1 MANYVSTLTGPQMDA
16 ALLDMAEHNSEAWAV
31 GTRDG
36 SAVSSAD
43 VTYHNNAEYYAT
55 NAQSAAARAEA
66 AVPPSTAGAVFFD
79 RVQSLTDAQK
89 TRARTNI
96 GAQSNNGGVVQLGDY
111 VAVGQAM
118 IPALP
123 NATVGWYRIASIDA
137 TGLATSA
144 YKQIFVM
151 SGGAYASGTP
161 SEFAVVASL
170 PTYSSNANAR
180 VTQLSGAIGGNYNR
194 IRFGQDGY
202 IVHVE
207 VYLATTGSGSRGSQ
221 VFTVMSIGGALTTF
235 TPTAPIS
242 TTPANIIIDFP
253 LQTTITGAVNT
264 ILQARGHVTGISS
277 MAALKNQ
284 LSTWYAAQGAGSL
297 GYYTMATSG
306 TISPI
311 TPTSASLGVE
321 IRAGATAN
329 YGTAVLTSHSTAGA
343 AMFIMALNNGTWTDP
358 VKLS

>member
-89 TRARTNI
+89 TRAQTNI
-96 GAQSNNGGVVQLGDY
+96 GAQSNDGGVLKIGTY
-111 VAVGQAM
+111 VSVGQAT
-118 IPALP
+118 IP
-123 NATVGWYRIASIDA
+123 NHTSVSGWYRIADVDN
-137 TGLATSA
+137 TGLASIL
-144 YKQIFVM
+144 YPQIFVM
-151 SGGAYASGTP
+151 STGSYTNYRPTEFSIVGAFPPFGNNAYAR
-161 SEFAVVASL
+161 L
-170 PTYSSNANAR
+170 
-180 VTQLSGAIGGNYNR
+180 TQLSGYV
-194 IRFGQDGY
+194 GQSYTKFRVSNDDRLY
-202 IVHVE
+202 HIE
-207 VYLATTGSGSRGSQ
+207 LYFPNNSSSGSGVQ
-221 VFTVMSIGGALTTF
+221 EFFIAAVGGKLVTYS
-235 TPTAPIS
+235 PTAPIDTDPANVVIEHELR
-242 TTPANIIIDFP
+242 TTP
-253 LQTTITGAVNT
+253 TETVNFM
-264 ILQARGHVTGISS
+264 LKARGHVTGISS

-358 VKLS
+358 VKIS